1 MKTSQKLVIFLAL
14 LASVTGRRVSF
25 DKGKIIVPQLFVLQI
40 KLFNVVSAFNR
51 QDATGATSAML
62 DAMEQLMTGGTEFD
76 PAYEARL
83 YTCMDKIN
91 PLMRDIAVSSVF
103 IQLFSFK
110 LVFGTFILGSW
121 MGWLDPVL

>member
-1 MKTSQKLVIFLAL
+1 MKTSQKFVIFLAL

-40 KLFNVVSAFNR
+40 KLFNVVSAFSR